1 MKNKYHDHRF
11 YRGAAFVALMFGA
24 LVALACWLS

>member
-1 MKNKYHDHRF
+1 MNEHDPLRIF
-11 YRGAAFVALMFGA
+11 RGMIFAALMFGA